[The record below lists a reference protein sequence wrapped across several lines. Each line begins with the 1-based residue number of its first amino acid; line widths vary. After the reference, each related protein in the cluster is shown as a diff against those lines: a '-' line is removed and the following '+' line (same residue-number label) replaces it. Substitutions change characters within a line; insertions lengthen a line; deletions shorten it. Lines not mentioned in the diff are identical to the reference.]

1 MWSIIFIIGVAS
13 VSAQMPPRPGQGQGQ
28 GQGQG
33 PVQPGQQQFN
43 SPCLASF
50 DQLFRKCFMDN
61 GNFQLDV
68 IFSLITNGTSGPL
81 PQGTNRAT
89 LLPRL
94 CSTRGNA
101 DACVKPLP
109 EANAKQQQCSDREKL
124 MMDSTIQSTAR
135 AVSSLC
141 GVEPEMPACLGKFD
155 TRFKSCM
162 TSNQINQD
170 YFFKLLG
177 NTTEG
182 LQMTYDQ
189 LKNLTCVLATQK
201 TIVQCASTS
210 LQQLNGECTQ
220 QEQYMVGQTL
230 QNMMASYQGVCAGRP
245 LRPGPP
251 PPPQCLMDFE
261 KDLDKCAVESTTL
274 SMNDLMMLLTQ
285 GTVPAGKDSNQMNAT
300 ICKNHKAFENCGK
313 AAVKKTTCKGR
324 DLLITEGTFAN
335 IFITIGAYCH
345 DTSMPGACML
355 TLQSQFGKCFSEV
368 GLDEAQ
374 YVGNVTAHKGALLG
388 TTREAAMTYCSK
400 RRELYVCMK
409 KVMHRCP
416 GAEQTMTLTGFDLAS
431 MERAVNVLCNDI
443 DEYLIGLKCFA
454 KPSPKSVQCMADMG
468 NSITSLSQREMSR
481 GLSLNNFFNTFC
493 DIRIKHVQ
501 CDTSS
506 WDSCDPKAI
515 ELKRK
520 FECHLIPTK
529 CHQINSK
536 DVDIV
541 CPVASQ
547 VKPHL
552 CVEDMKEGIRNCI
565 SQYNLDPDVFLVNVT
580 HDRSKIIGDPS
591 NARKLCRDKA
601 QVYRCMHQ
609 TLDKCAGAVELLEH
623 WGHQQDKV
631 QSGIDLLCDNLDSY
645 IASIDCS
652 VQAEPSV
659 RSCISNSEN
668 SMAQLMA
675 KFGGDESM
683 KGAGFFKQFCSI
695 KMEHLQ
701 CDLNAMKSKCSKA
714 IMGLKTEFECSLIQD
729 RCVGMQRN
737 SVAAVCNENNY
748 ARTARQTV
756 PAGSTGNGSGP
767 NGASAMSTVSYAS
780 AAFAAL
786 SSVLLS
792 VL

>member
-1 MWSIIFIIGVAS
+1 MWTIFFLIGIAF
-13 VSAQMPPRPGQGQGQ
+13 VSAQVQPGQRQGQGQ
-28 GQGQG
+28 Q
-33 PVQPGQQQFN
+33 GQQQFN

-50 DQLFRKCFMDN
+50 DQLFRKCFIDN
-61 GNFQLDV
+61 GNFQLDA

-81 PQGTNRAT
+81 PQGMTRAS

-94 CSTRGNA
+94 CQVRATA
-101 DACVKPLP
+101 ETCVKPLP
-109 EANAKQQQCSDREKL
+109 ETNAKQQQCTDREKL
-124 MMDSTIQSTAR
+124 MMDSTIQSTVR

-189 LKNLTCVLATQK
+189 LKNVTCVLNTQK

-230 QNMMASYQGVCAGRP
+230 QNMMSSYQGVCAGRP

-251 PPPQCLMDFE
+251 PPPQCLIDFE
-261 KDLDKCAVESTTL
+261 TDLNKCATDATTL
-274 SMNDLMMLLTQ
+274 QMNDLMMLLTQ
-285 GTVPAGKDSNQMNAT
+285 GTVPAGKDPNQMNAT

-313 AAVKKTTCKGR
+313 NAIKKTTCKGR

-345 DTSMPGACML
+345 DTSLPGACML
-355 TLQSQFGKCFSEV
+355 TLQSQFAKCFSEV

-388 TTREAAMTYCSK
+388 TTRESANRYCGK
-400 RRELYVCMK
+400 RKDLYVCMK
-409 KVMHRCP
+409 KVMHQCP
-416 GAEQTMTLTGFDLAS
+416 GAEQTMALTGFDIAS

-454 KPSPKSVQCMADMG
+454 KPTPQSVKCMEDMG

-481 GLSLNNFFNTFC
+481 GLSLNNFFSTFC
-493 DIRIKHVQ
+493 EVRIKHVQ
-501 CDTSS
+501 CDTSA
-506 WDSCDPKAI
+506 WDDCDPKAI

-529 CHQINSK
+529 CHQIHSK
-536 DVDIV
+536 GVDDV
-541 CPVASQ
+541 CPVTSQ

-552 CVEDMKEGIRNCI
+552 CVDDMKDGIRQCI

-580 HDRSKIIGDPS
+580 HDRSKMIGDPS
-591 NARKLCRDKA
+591 NARKLCQNKA
-601 QVYRCMHQ
+601 QVYSCMHE
-609 TLDKCAGAVELLEH
+609 TLDKCAGAIELLEH

-631 QSGIDLLCDNLDSY
+631 QNGIDLLCDNLDSY
-645 IASIDCS
+645 SAGMDCS
-652 VQAEPSV
+652 AEARSAVQ
-659 RSCISNSEN
+659 SCISNSEN
-668 SMAQLMA
+668 RMTQLMA
-675 KFGGDESM
+675 KFGGNENLKD
-683 KGAGFFKQFCSI
+683 AAFYQPFCSI
-695 KMEHLQ
+695 KMEQLQ
-701 CDLNAMKSKCSKA
+701 CDLNGMKSKCSKA
-714 IMGLKTEFECSLIQD
+714 VMGLKTEFECSLIQD
-729 RCVGMQRN
+729 RCIGIQRN
-737 SVAAVCNENNY
+737 AVASVCNENNY
-748 ARTARQTV
+748 ARSARQLQSSEKTD
-756 PAGSTGNGSGP
+756 NGS
-767 NGASAMSTVSYAS
+767 NGASALSAISYTSAVIVTFGSILVS
-780 AAFAAL
+780 
-786 SSVLLS
+786 LL
-792 VL
+792 

>member
-1 MWSIIFIIGVAS
+1 MWTLLFIIGVAS
-13 VSAQMPPRPGQGQGQ
+13 VSAQGQ
-28 GQGQG
+28 
-33 PVQPGQQQFN
+33 GQQQFN

-94 CSTRGNA
+94 CSSRANA

-109 EANAKQQQCSDREKL
+109 ELNAKQQQCTDREKL
-124 MMDSTIQSTAR
+124 MMDSTIQSTGR

-141 GVEPEMPACLGKFD
+141 GIEPEMPACLGKFD

-170 YFFKLLG
+170 FFFKLLG

-189 LKNLTCVLATQK
+189 LRNVTCVLQTQK
-201 TIVQCASTS
+201 TIVNCASTS

-230 QNMMASYQGVCAGRP
+230 QNMMTSYQSVCAGRP
-245 LRPGPP
+245 LRPPGPP
-251 PPPQCLMDFE
+251 PPPKCLLDFE
-261 KDLDKCAVESTTL
+261 QDLDKCAKDSTTL
-274 SMNDLMMLLTQ
+274 SMADLMMVLTQ
-285 GTVPAGKDSNQMNAT
+285 GTVPAGKDSNQLNAT

-313 AAVKKTTCKGR
+313 EAVKKSTCKGR

-355 TLQSQFGKCFSEV
+355 TLQSQFGKCFKQV
-368 GLDEAQ
+368 GLDESQ
-374 YVGNVTAHKGALLG
+374 YVGNVTAHKGALIG
-388 TTREAAMTYCSK
+388 TTREAAQTYCGK
-400 RRELYVCMK
+400 RKDLYACMK

-416 GAEQTMTLTGFDLAS
+416 GAEQTMTLTGFDIAS

-443 DEYLIGLKCFA
+443 DEYLIGLDCFA
-454 KPSPKSVQCMADMG
+454 KPTSDSVKCMSDMG
-468 NSITSLSQREMSR
+468 NAITSLSQREMSR
-481 GLSLNNFFNTFC
+481 GLSINNFFNTFC
-493 DIRIKHVQ
+493 DIRVKHVQ
-501 CDTSS
+501 CDINAWTT
-506 WDSCDPKAI
+506 CDPKAI
-515 ELKRK
+515 DLKRK

-536 DVDIV
+536 DVDEI
-541 CPVASQ
+541 CPLASQ

-552 CVEDMKEGIRNCI
+552 CVDDMKTGIRNCI
-565 SQYNLDPDVFLVNVT
+565 SKYNLDPDVFLVNVT

-591 NARKLCRDKA
+591 NARKLCREKA
-601 QVYRCMHQ
+601 QVYQCMHN

-631 QSGIDLLCDNLDSY
+631 QTGIDLLCDNLDGY
-645 IASIDCS
+645 IAGIDCS
-652 VQAEPSV
+652 EESEASV
-659 RSCISNSEN
+659 RTCISNSEN
-668 SMAQLMA
+668 SMAQLMSRYEA
-675 KFGGDESM
+675 EGSM
-683 KGAGFFKQFCSI
+683 KDAAFFKKFCTI

-701 CDLNAMKSKCSKA
+701 CDLNAMKSKCSKGV
-714 IMGLKTEFECSLIQD
+714 MGLKTEFECSLVQD

-748 ARTARQTV
+748 ARAERQTLTAG
-756 PAGSTGNGSGP
+756 PTGSSNDSNGST
-767 NGASAMSTVSYAS
+767 ATSTVSYIS
-780 AAFAAL
+780 AVVAAL
-786 SSVLLS
+786 GSVVLSLL
-792 VL
+792 